1 MRWRGKSGTRHT
13 RQATTHLLPFCCCSH
28 SVTDSLTLSY
38 AHGLCITKSRLSLIF
53 NPEATL
59 FVHPRGLMGEG
70 KVRSTISSYFFHFAT
85 CTMKLQRGLNFQ
97 ETGVARA
104 RGRGSSSLS
113 PSSRAFSST
122 FLFPY
127 FPPSLPPSTS
137 APFVA
142 GFWRCLFRIPW
153 DVHASV

>member
-1 MRWRGKSGTRHT
+1 MARVTPAKQRPTYSPSAAAR
-13 RQATTHLLPFCCCSH
+13 SH
-28 SVTDSLTLSY
+28 SVTDSLTLRY
-38 AHGLCITKSRLSLIF
+38 AHGLCITKSRLSLF
-53 NPEATL
+53 FHPEATL

-104 RGRGSSSLS
+104 RSRVGFSLS
-113 PSSRAFSST
+113 LEPRFLLNFPFS
-122 FLFPY
+122 LF
-127 FPPSLPPSTS
+127 PSLPPSTS